1 MEKEIYKEKKTKK
14 NSRFREMILVKKKIK
29 NFVLCMRLQEMRRVI
44 GNFIS
49 LLKDSEIV
57 FATTFKNLK

>member
-1 MEKEIYKEKKTKK
+1 
-14 NSRFREMILVKKKIK
+14 MILVKKKNK

>member
-1 MEKEIYKEKKTKK
+1 
-14 NSRFREMILVKKKIK
+14 MILVKKKKNK